1 MKAFDVHA
9 HLYDKK
15 FTDID
20 NVIKNAK
27 KVLNGVLVAGE
38 HPESNRQVL
47 ELAKKYPKFCYASL
61 GFHPTRVPDFSDK
74 EIEAEL
80 KFVESNSNKII
91 AISETGLDYVWLKRE
106 LPKERYE
113 KEHQTKL
120 KEKGLKEGPK
130 VGRVVLDKIKL
141 AYNKNRTKNQLK
153 KYYHPSLKPST
164 SERESIQPEE
174 QRRYKND
181 EEMR

>member
-1 MKAFDVHA
+1 MPKNNDPYGWGNYLDVGRDF
-9 HLYDKK
+9 LSYVDKGK
-15 FTDID
+15 KGSSNDFMSYID
-20 NVIKNAK
+20 QGMNFGDYTKPPKGKSRKGRPRI
-27 KVLNGVLVAGE
+27 
-38 HPESNRQVL
+38 SNDPTEFGISLQ
-47 ELAKKYPKFCYASL
+47 SL
-61 GFHPTRVPDFSDK
+61 GDSIMQS
-74 EIEAEL
+74 EI
-80 KFVESNSNKII
+80 S
-91 AISETGLDYVWLKRE
+91 TGNALRHGSKGRKKR
-106 LPKERYE
+106 KERYE